1 VERTIPSSNPL
12 RPSRVGAIA
21 IYLAFAAIMMQT
33 LIRVTNSEALYWYG
47 SLSFAYFLLYSL
59 ALWRTK
65 PLGHLIHIYFAF
77 QSIIII
83 KMLSLD
89 PEIDVVTGLF
99 SLLLYQ
105 VATLLRG
112 HVRRLWL
119 GIIISL
125 TLGSLMF
132 YMGAL
137 QGLAYGMTP
146 AAAGIALAFLVIA
159 NQEIETART
168 KSQALITKLES
179 SHLQLQAYT
188 GQVEELATLE
198 ERNRLLRELHDTVS
212 QTIFSIS
219 LTTRA
224 AQILLEQRSE
234 QVKPYLEELQT
245 MTNNALSE
253 LRSMVVRLRP
263 EAE

>member
-1 VERTIPSSNPL
+1 MKRTNTSSNPL

-21 IYLAFAAIMMQT
+21 IYLAFAAIVMQT
-33 LIRVTNSEALYWYG
+33 LIRVTSSEALYWYE
-47 SLSFAYFLLYSL
+47 SLFFAYFLLYSL

-83 KMLSLD
+83 MMLSLD

-105 VATLLRG
+105 VATLLKG
-112 HVRRLWL
+112 YVRWLWL
-119 GIIISL
+119 SIIISL
-125 TLGSLMF
+125 TIGSLMF

-159 NQEIETART
+159 NQEIEMARNEGQT
-168 KSQALITKLES
+168 LITKLES
-179 SHLQLQAYT
+179 SHVQLQAYADR
-188 GQVEELATLE
+188 VEELATLE
-198 ERNRLLRELHDTVS
+198 ERNRLVRELHDTVS

-219 LTTRA
+219 LTTRS
-224 AQILLEQRSE
+224 AQILLEKRPE
-234 QVKPYLEELQT
+234 QVKPYLEKLQS
-245 MTNNALSE
+245 MTNSALSE
-253 LRSMVVRLRP
+253 LRSMVIRLRP